1 MASSEVR
8 VVYLHICFC
17 GGINA
22 GPEETKGPLRVSGAA
37 LDLWDIFLKASEVV
51 IVTVKLLVA
60 LI

>member
-1 MASSEVR
+1 M
-8 VVYLHICFC
+8 VYLHICFC